1 MLKIKF
7 GIIFG
12 EFLTNSNL
20 ISMKKIVFF
29 SLFVITSFGS
39 CTRDNDFYE
48 NLSLDQKLHQYDI
61 WYVNKAESRG
71 AVIDFLEKSF
81 TISFDRGFLLA
92 NMNLVDIGNR
102 GGGLGFRIGD
112 YTTRGIFLEIQYRNR
127 FYLFEVEQIRSNK
140 IVLHDQHSS
149 ASYVLEGYQTS
160 QFNYDQLLLDNLH
173 LFLQEFEAWEQIQ
186 KRGGNA
192 NPFDQETYLRF
203 VPERG
208 NQYFDAS
215 RSRNGIAIST
225 IHWDYRSTYSVS
237 RDILE
242 LLFDGTLQRFRIR
255 VVKDNLIELEHLNSG
270 TIYTFQ
276 GIGNI
281 IFK

>member
-1 MLKIKF
+1 MVSFRQKP
-7 GIIFG
+7 
-12 EFLTNSNL
+12 NL
-20 ISMKKIVFF
+20 IPMKKIIFF
-29 SLFVITSFGS
+29 SLFIITLFTS
-39 CTRDNDFYE
+39 CVRDDDFYE
-48 NLSLDQKLHQYDI
+48 GLSLEQKLHQYDI

-71 AVIDFLEKSF
+71 ATIDFLEKSF
-81 TISFDRGFLLA
+81 TISFERGFLLA

-112 YTTRGIFLEIQYRNR
+112 YYTTRGIFLEIQYRNN

-140 IVLHDQHSS
+140 IVLHDQYSS
-149 ASYVLEGYQTS
+149 ASYVLEGYRAS
-160 QFNYDQLLLDNLH
+160 RFNYNQLFSDNLH
-173 LFLQEFEAWEQIQ
+173 LFLQEFEAWEQTG

-215 RSRNGIAIST
+215 RSPNGIAISA
-225 IHWDYRSTYSVS
+225 IRWDYRNTYSVN
-237 RDILE
+237 RNVLGLI
-242 LLFDGTLQRFRIR
+242 FDGTLQEFRIH

-281 IFK
+281 IFR